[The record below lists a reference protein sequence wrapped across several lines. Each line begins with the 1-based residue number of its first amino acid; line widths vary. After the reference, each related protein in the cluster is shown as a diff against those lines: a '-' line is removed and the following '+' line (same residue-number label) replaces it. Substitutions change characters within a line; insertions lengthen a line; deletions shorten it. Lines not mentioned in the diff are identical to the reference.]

1 MLHVKTGLGNKMINS
16 FDEWITKYIEPLSEE
31 EVEMLNMLIDLQV
44 EQVHYKEMFKKSTE

>member
-1 MLHVKTGLGNKMINS
+1 MINS
-16 FDEWITKYIEPLSEE
+16 FDECITKYIEPLSEE